1 MYKRSKNNIEE
12 EKYTND
18 AASIFLFRLKTN
30 TVNLNDRNRFKAEDV
45 KCKICDYEIEDLVH
59 FVVKCEALQNL
70 RQKIFILQLPQ
81 EEDKEELATKVI
93 FEIDGTMNN
102 LDMMYQKKKY

>member
-1 MYKRSKNNIEE
+1 MLIVKFDYK
-12 EKYTND
+12 
-18 AASIFLFRLKTN
+18 
-30 TVNLNDRNRFKAEDV
+30 
-45 KCKICDYEIEDLVH
+45 IEDLVH